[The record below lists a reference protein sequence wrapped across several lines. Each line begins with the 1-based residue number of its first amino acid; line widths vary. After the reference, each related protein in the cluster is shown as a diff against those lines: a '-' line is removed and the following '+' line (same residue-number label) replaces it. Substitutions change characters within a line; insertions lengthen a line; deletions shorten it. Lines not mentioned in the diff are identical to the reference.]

1 MDRIQELEVVKTACS
16 LEYMIKA
23 LKKEAEKLDRE
34 KPSEPRKPLKMT
46 LQAQPIPYP
55 EIVPP
60 PVVLPRFW
68 IRGVIIL
75 GVSIVIMPMSVILA
89 VISPA
94 LIIFPTLLSVFG
106 FMAGCII
113 LLVDAVNSSAKKRK
127 ITEQRIEEI
136 RNSPEYQMQCR
147 QIDSQNQ
154 AKQAQL
160 DKKAHDNYIQS
171 CVEYNTQIKE
181 YREQLIPDWQREVNE
196 LNNKISFTDNAL
208 QEVYNKNVIPFQYCN
223 LPALTYLAMF
233 LSTSEY
239 DLKYAIER
247 YDMYVVQT
255 AQREQIDI
263 SRAQLQIQREIVS
276 NQQYANW
283 QNEQI
288 ISLIEEGNAML
299 QSVGSSSSEQ
309 SGGGILST
317 MVNGL
322 REQYRTVDLLGSAHC
337 AKARGKD
344 CRDCRLRHKCTRG
357 GLFNHILR

>member
-1 MDRIQELEVVKTACS
+1 MDRTQELEAVKTACS
-16 LEYMIKA
+16 LEYMLYA
-23 LKKEAEKLDRE
+23 LKQEAEKLDRE
-34 KPSEPRKPLKMT
+34 KPSQPTKPLQMT
-46 LQAQPIPYP
+46 LRAQPIPYP

-75 GVSIVIMPMSVILA
+75 GVSFGIMFLSLMLMFVLPIL
-89 VISPA
+89 SFA
-94 LIIFPTLLSVFG
+94 LGMLSG
-106 FMAGCII
+106 LGGWAGII
-113 LLVDAVNSSAKKRK
+113 LLIIDWRKSSKAKRD
-127 ITEQRIEEI
+127 ITQQRIEEI

-154 AKQAQL
+154 ARQAQI
-160 DKKAHDNYIQS
+160 DKEVHDQYIQS

-181 YREQLIPDWQREVNE
+181 YREQLFPDWQQEVDE
-196 LNNKISFTDNAL
+196 LNNKISFTNNAL

-247 YDMYVVQT
+247 YDLYVIQT

-263 SRAQLQIQREIVS
+263 SRAQLQIQREMLN
-276 NQQYANW
+276 NQQYASW

-288 ISLIEEGNAML
+288 ISLIEEGSAL
-299 QSVGSSSSEQ
+299 QQGVGGSSSRH

-317 MVNGL
+317 MSNGI

-357 GLFNHILR
+357 GLFNHLLR